1 MASATA
7 EELEVKNSTESAQTF
22 IDWFYT
28 SVSDRKPLASFYVN
42 NNAKYSAVGAKADL
56 SINGM
61 VCEKPSDFEA
71 LLARQAGA
79 QNTNGAATTN
89 GTSSTA
95 TTTNSSSNSTTPTF
109 RVRYDVDGFDVH
121 VLNPQFR
128 LACPDSV
135 LQRMTPGSAAYE
147 TTTPQQLKQL
157 QQKMVS
163 LLVQVTGHVQYGAGK
178 EAPRGAFT
186 EVFILVP
193 NWDAMVSGPRTPR
206 GIRNYLILSQ
216 NFRAL

>member
-28 SVSDRKPLASFYVN
+28 SVSDRKPLNSFYVN
-42 NNAKYSAVGAKADL
+42 SNSKYSAAGAAADL
-56 SINGM
+56 TINGM
-61 VCEKPSDFEA
+61 VCAKPSDFEA

-79 QNTNGAATTN
+79 QATNGATTN
-89 GTSSTA
+89 GTS
-95 TTTNSSSNSTTPTF
+95 NPNNNPSSSTPTF

-128 LACPDSV
+128 LACPDTI

-178 EAPRGAFT
+178 DSPRGAFT
-186 EVFILVP
+186 EVFVLVP
-193 NWDAMVSGPRTPR
+193 NWDAMANGPRTPR
-206 GIRNYLILSQ
+206 GLRNYLILSQ

>member
-1 MASATA
+1 MAAATA

-61 VCEKPSDFEA
+61 VCEKPADFEA

-79 QNTNGAATTN
+79 GANTNGAAAATN
-89 GTSSTA
+89 GAASGTSS
-95 TTTNSSSNSTTPTF
+95 TF

-135 LQRMTPGSAAYE
+135 MQRMTPGSAAYE

-157 QQKMVS
+157 QQKMIS

-193 NWDAMVSGPRTPR
+193 NWDAMANGPRTPR